1 MSRYYAIFKDIK
13 KLGQLSTQ
21 TIPDMNLERTPPGQ
35 TQGQEEGLMKKIRI
49 AIVGVGNCASSLI
62 QGIRYYESEGA
73 NTAIGLM
80 HPKIGPYT
88 ASDVEVAA
96 AFDVDARK
104 VGKDLSEAI
113 FSQPNCCMNIV
124 SDCPPTGVI
133 VQMGAPLDGISS
145 HMRDYSGAETF
156 VLSGE
161 KELERKEIVSILK
174 ESKSEIMLNYLPVGS
189 ELATAFYV
197 ECALEARLGVI
208 NNIPVFVA
216 SNEKWVNR
224 FKDAG
229 LPLIGDDI
237 KSQLGATIVHRVLAH
252 LLSNRGVKIDNT
264 YQLNVG
270 GNTDF
275 LNMLNRDRLKSKKI
289 SKTEAVQA
297 VITNRLPDA
306 QIHVGPSDYVPWLK
320 DNKICFVRIDGRIF
334 GNVPINLEL
343 RLSVEDSPNS
353 AGVVIDAIRCC
364 KIAMERGVSGVLEG
378 PSAYFMKKP
387 RTQFSDDQAF
397 DLTEAFISSHS

>member
-1 MSRYYAIFKDIK
+1 
-13 KLGQLSTQ
+13 
-21 TIPDMNLERTPPGQ
+21 
-35 TQGQEEGLMKKIRI
+35 MKKIKV

-62 QGIRYYESEGA
+62 QGIKYYESEGA
-73 NTAIGLM
+73 NTTIGLM
-80 HPKIGPYT
+80 HPEIGPYS
-88 ASDVEVAA
+88 ASDIEVVA

-113 FSQPNCCMNIV
+113 FSQPNCCVKIV
-124 SDCPPTGVI
+124 NACPPTGVI
-133 VQMGAPLDGISS
+133 VRMGALLDGISL
-145 HMRDYSGAETF
+145 HMKDYSGSESF
-156 VLSGE
+156 VLSE
-161 KELERKEIVSILK
+161 KKEPDRKEIVSIFR
-174 ESKSEIMLNYLPVGS
+174 ESKAEIMLNYLPVGS
-189 ELATAFYV
+189 EVATAFYV
-197 ECALEARLGVI
+197 ECALEASMGVI

-216 SNEKWVNR
+216 SNKVWANR
-224 FKDAG
+224 FKEAG
-229 LPLIGDDI
+229 LPIVGDDI

-297 VITNRLPDA
+297 VITDKLPDDR
-306 QIHVGPSDYVPWLK
+306 IHVGPSDYVPWLK

-334 GNVPINLEL
+334 GNVPVNLEL
-343 RLSVEDSPNS
+343 RLSVQDSPNS

-364 KIAMERGVSGVLEG
+364 KLAMEKGISGVLEG

-387 RTQFSDDQAF
+387 PTQFSDEEAF
-397 DLTEAFISSHS
+397 NLTEAFISANG